1 MKSHPHKVNVI
12 TLGCSKN
19 LVDSEL
25 LMKQVDAQGIQVV
38 HDSVD
43 SDARTVIINTCGFI
57 QDAKQESIDTILEYV
72 REKEEGRLDNVYVMG
87 CLSERYKADLAKEIP
102 EVDQYFGVN
111 SVQEIISQLGG
122 DYRKELVGE
131 RLLATPSH
139 YAYLKISEGCDRKC
153 SFCAIPLIRGKQK
166 SKPVEDVIREA
177 ELLVEKGVKEI
188 ILIAQDLTAYG
199 TDLYGK
205 RELSRLLET
214 LAGIAGLP
222 WIRLHYAYPA
232 GFPDEILEQIRDY
245 PNICNYLDI
254 PFQHISDPV
263 LSAMHRGIDRQG
275 SLELLGRIRNTI
287 PEAALRTTLLV
298 GHPGEDDAAF
308 KELMQFVE
316 HARFERLGVFSYS
329 EEEDTWGAKNLKD
342 SVAEDVKRSRLEEL
356 MQLQQSIS
364 LNINEKRVGDII
376 EVMIDRAE
384 GDYYVG
390 RTQSDSPEVDNEVL
404 VQSKSIVSPGDFI
417 NVNITEA
424 REFDLYGFAV
434 E

>member
-329 EEEDTWGAKNLKD
+329 EEEDTWGANNLQD
-342 SVAEDVKRSRLEEL
+342 SVPEDVKRSRLEEL